1 MWNWQQ
7 SDWPDWKFDPG
18 PLQELETRF
27 LLGAGRLQGVWKHIA
42 IGDREQVRIDLLS
55 EEAMK
60 TSAIEGEF
68 LDRSS
73 VQSSVMRQFG
83 LASDRREGLAE
94 SGIAELLVACYHGFS
109 DDLDDRKLCDWQQ
122 LVCRGRRDLQ
132 EIGLYRTHSD
142 PMQVIS
148 GPYQRPKVHFE
159 APPSHR
165 VPAEMTRF
173 LEWFRTTKSGE
184 RTVLPA
190 LTRAGLAHL
199 YFVSIHPFE
208 DGNGRLARALSE
220 VALAQA
226 LREPSLIALSNQIE
240 KTRNAYYLALEN
252 SNKTMEVTEWLLWF
266 GNTVLAAQTHSIA
279 TIEHLVSKTQLFDR
293 LRGKLNARQEKVLV
307 RLFDAGPEGFIG
319 GLSAKNY
326 MTITGTT
333 PATARRDLVDL
344 VSKQALHRTG
354 ERKGT
359 RYWLQ

>member
-7 SDWPDWKFDPG
+7 SNWPDWTFDPG
-18 PLQELETRF
+18 PLQELEARF

-73 VQSSVMRQFG
+73 VQSSIMRQFG
-83 LASDRREGLAE
+83 LVSDHRDGLAE
-94 SGIAELLVACYHGFS
+94 SGIAELLVACYHGFA
-109 DDLDDRKLCDWQQ
+109 DDLGDKKLFDWHH
-122 LVCRGRRDLQ
+122 LVCRAHPDLQ
-132 EIGLYRTHSD
+132 EVGLYRTHPD
-142 PMQVIS
+142 PMQVVS
-148 GPYQRPKVHFE
+148 GPFQKPKVHFE
-159 APPSHR
+159 APPSQR
-165 VPAEMTRF
+165 IPVEMTQF
-173 LEWFRTTKSGE
+173 LDWFRTTKPGE

-199 YFVSIHPFE
+199 YFVSVHPFE

-220 VALAQA
+220 IVLAQA
-226 LREPSLIALSNQIE
+226 LGEPSLIALSNQIE
-240 KTRNAYYLALEN
+240 RNRNAYYLVLEN
-252 SNKTMEVTEWLLWF
+252 NNKTMEVTEWLLWF

-279 TIEHLVSKTQLFDR
+279 TIEHLVSKTHLFDR
-293 LRGKLNARQEKVLV
+293 LRGKLNARQEKVLI

-344 VSKQALHRTG
+344 VSKHALRRTG

>member
-7 SDWPDWKFDPG
+7 PDWPGWKFDPG
-18 PLQELETRF
+18 PLQELEARF
-27 LLGAGRLQGVWKHIA
+27 LLGAGRLQGVWKHVA
-42 IGDREQVRIDLLS
+42 IRDRELLRIDFLS

-73 VQSSVMRQFG
+73 VQSSIMRQFG
-83 LASDRREGLAE
+83 LASDRREGVAE
-94 SGIAELLVACYHGFS
+94 SGIAELLVTCYHGFA
-109 DDLDDRKLCDWQQ
+109 DDLGDMNLFDWQQ
-122 LVCRGRRDLQ
+122 LICRGRSDLK
-132 EIGLYRTHSD
+132 ETGMYRTHPD

-148 GPYQRPKVHFE
+148 GPLQRPTIHFE
-159 APPSHR
+159 APPSQR
-165 VPAEMTRF
+165 VSVEMARF
-173 LEWFRTTKSGE
+173 LDWFRATKPKD
-184 RTVLPA
+184 RAVLPA

-226 LREPSLIALSNQIE
+226 LREPSLVALSNQIE
-240 KTRNAYYLALEN
+240 KNRKAYYLALEN
-252 SNKTMEVTEWLLWF
+252 NNKTMEVTEWLMWF

-307 RLFDAGPEGFIG
+307 RLFDAGPQGFTG

-344 VSKQALHRTG
+344 VFKHALQRTG

-359 RYWLQ
+359 RYWL

>member
-7 SDWPDWKFDPG
+7 KDWPDWKFDSSRM
-18 PLQELETRF
+18 QKLEASF
-27 LLGAGRLQGVWKHIA
+27 LLGSGLLQGVWKHIA

-55 EEAMK
+55 EEAIK

-83 LASDRREGLAE
+83 LVSDRRLGLAE
-94 SGIAELLVACYHGFS
+94 SGIAELLVACYHDFA
-109 DDLDDRKLCDWQQ
+109 DDLTDKKLFGWQQ
-122 LVCRGRRDLQ
+122 LVCRGRRDL
-132 EIGLYRTHSD
+132 ESVGVYRIHPN

-148 GPYQRPKVHFE
+148 GPLQKPKIHFE
-159 APPSHR
+159 APSSQN
-165 VPAEMTRF
+165 VLDEMARF
-173 LEWFRTTKSGE
+173 LEWYRITKPGGRTA
-184 RTVLPA
+184 LPA

-226 LREPSLIALSNQIE
+226 LGAPSLIALSNQIE
-240 KTRNAYYLALEN
+240 KNSRAYYLALEN
-252 SNKTMEVTEWLLWF
+252 NNKAMDVTEWLLWF
-266 GNTVLAAQTHSIA
+266 GNIVLAAQAHSTA
-279 TIEHLVSKTQLFDR
+279 TIEHLIFKTQLFDR
-293 LRGKLNARQEKVLV
+293 LRGQLNARQEKVLI
-307 RLFDAGPEGFIG
+307 RLFDAGPEGFTG

-326 MTITGTT
+326 TTITNTT

-344 VSKQALHRTG
+344 VNKRALNRTG

>member
-1 MWNWQQ
+1 MWKWQQ

-18 PLQELETRF
+18 PLQELEARF
-27 LLGAGRLQGVWKHIA
+27 LLGSGRLQGVWKHVS
-42 IGDREQVRIDLLS
+42 IGDREQIKIDFLS
-55 EEAMK
+55 DEAIK

-83 LASDRREGLAE
+83 LTSDQREGLAE
-94 SGIAELLVACYHGFS
+94 SGIAELLVICYRNFA
-109 DDLDDRKLCDWQQ
+109 DDLTDGKLFGWQQ

-132 EIGLYRTHSD
+132 SIGAYRTHPD

-148 GPYQRPKVHFE
+148 GPFQNPKVHFE
-159 APPSHR
+159 APPSQR
-165 VPAEMTRF
+165 VQSEMTRF
-173 LEWFRTTKSGE
+173 LEWFGVTKPGE
-184 RTVLPA
+184 RTALPA

-208 DGNGRLARALSE
+208 DGNGRVARALSE

-226 LREPSLIALSNQIE
+226 LGEPSLIALSNQIE
-240 KTRNAYYLALEN
+240 KNRGAYYLALE
-252 SNKTMEVTEWLLWF
+252 SNNKAMEITDWLLWF
-266 GNTVLAAQTHSIA
+266 GNIVLAAQAHSTA
-279 TIEHLVSKTQLFDR
+279 TIEHLVFKTQLFDR
-293 LRGKLNARQEKVLV
+293 LRGQLNARQGKVLV

-326 MTITGTT
+326 MTITDTT

-344 VSKQALHRTG
+344 VNKRALKRTG

>member
-7 SDWPDWKFDPG
+7 KDWPDWKFNSSRM
-18 PLQELETRF
+18 QELEASF
-27 LLGAGRLQGVWKHIA
+27 LLGSGLLQGVWKHIA

-55 EEAMK
+55 EEAIK

-83 LASDRREGLAE
+83 LTSDRREGLAE
-94 SGIAELLVACYHGFS
+94 SGIAELLVACYHDFA
-109 DDLDDRKLCDWQQ
+109 DDLTDQKLFGWQQ
-122 LVCRGRRDLQ
+122 LVCRGRRDL
-132 EIGLYRTHSD
+132 ESVGVYRTHPN

-148 GPYQRPKVHFE
+148 GPLQKPKIHFE
-159 APPSHR
+159 APPSQN
-165 VPAEMTRF
+165 VPEEMARF
-173 LEWFRTTKSGE
+173 LEWYRITKPGGRTA
-184 RTVLPA
+184 LPA

-226 LREPSLIALSNQIE
+226 LGAPSLIALSNQIE
-240 KTRNAYYLALEN
+240 KNRGAYYLALEN
-252 SNKTMEVTEWLLWF
+252 NNKAMDVTEWLLWF
-266 GNTVLAAQTHSIA
+266 GNIVLAAQAHSTA
-279 TIEHLVSKTQLFDR
+279 TIEHLIFKTQLFDR
-293 LRGKLNARQEKVLV
+293 LRGKLNARQEKVLI

-344 VSKQALHRTG
+344 VSKYALRRTG